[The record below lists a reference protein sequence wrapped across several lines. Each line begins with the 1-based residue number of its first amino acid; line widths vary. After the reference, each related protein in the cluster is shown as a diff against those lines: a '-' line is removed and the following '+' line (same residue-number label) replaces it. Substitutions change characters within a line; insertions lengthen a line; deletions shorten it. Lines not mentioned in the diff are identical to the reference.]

1 VTGKDKHDSMRFG
14 LIAAAVLLGALACA
28 KVAQSVIEPKRV
40 ESLAAYAAARN
51 DQDPNRA
58 QPWLDS
64 AKDVAQTLREKNLF
78 VKAPPKKH
86 PVKQVDG
93 ILGREV
99 LVEDKWYKA
108 GDTIGDAKVISVE
121 STHVIIEWDGQTK
134 TFAPIASANA
144 KSASAPTR
152 SEAKPKEAKGESPE
166 SAAKAEAAAVTVT
179 VTETAG
185 ADDPLA
191 WLGVDLP
198 PHVKAKFLELWG
210 SMSEEQKENAKEEWN
225 KMSDDEKQEAIREFE
240 ENM

>member
-1 VTGKDKHDSMRFG
+1 MRFG
-14 LIAAAVLLGALACA
+14 LIAAAVLLGALAFA

-40 ESLAAYAAARN
+40 EGLVAYAVERN

-64 AKDVAQTLREKNLF
+64 AKDVAKTLREKNLF
-78 VKAPPKKH
+78 VKVPPKEH

-93 ILGREV
+93 ILGREI
-99 LVEDKWYKA
+99 LVGDKWYKV
-108 GDTIGDAKVISVE
+108 GDKIGDAKVISVE
-121 STHVIIEWDGQTK
+121 STHVIIEWDGQEK
-134 TFAPIASANA
+134 TFSPIASANA
-144 KSASAPTR
+144 KPASAPKQP
-152 SEAKPKEAKGESPE
+152 EAKPEKAKAESPE
-166 SAAKAEAAAVTVT
+166 STAKADAVT

-198 PHVKAKFLELWG
+198 PHVKAKFLEMWN
-210 SMSEEQKENAKEEWN
+210 SMPEEQKENAKKEWN
-225 KMSDDEKQEAIREFE
+225 KMSDEKKQEAVREFE